1 MDFGMSPRPA
11 ALVTGARR
19 GIGRAIC
26 VALAG
31 AGFDVVGSD
40 IAEEGADETAAAV
53 RAAGGAF
60 AFIPA
65 DVAALEAHEA
75 LVTAAWA
82 AFGGLE
88 CLVNNAGVG
97 ALRRG
102 DLLEVTPESWDR
114 CFAINT
120 RGAFFLAQAVARRML
135 EPDAPQRGPRSL
147 TFISSANA
155 ALASED
161 RAEYTASKAAT
172 SMLAKLFAL
181 RLAEAGI
188 AAHDI
193 RPGVIRTDLTAPVA
207 ARYDARIAAGLS
219 PIRRRGEAEE
229 VGRAVALLASGALP
243 FSTGDSFHIDGGL
256 HIHRL

>member
-1 MDFGMSPRPA
+1 MSARPA

-26 VALAG
+26 VGLAG

-40 IAEEGADETAAAV
+40 IAEEGAAETEAAV

-60 AFIPA
+60 AFHRA
-65 DVAALEAHEA
+65 DVAELEAHA
-75 LVTAAWA
+75 PLVAAAWG

-88 CLVNNAGVG
+88 CLVSNAGVG
-97 ALRRG
+97 AMQRG

-114 CFAINT
+114 CFNINT
-120 RGAFFLAQAVARRML
+120 RGAFFLAQAVARRMVG
-135 EPDAPQRGPRSL
+135 EGAPRRGARSI

-155 ALASED
+155 AMASED

-172 SMLAKLFAL
+172 SMLAKIFAL
-181 RLAEAGI
+181 RFAEEGI
-188 AAHDI
+188 AVHDI
-193 RPGVIRTDLTAPVA
+193 RPGVIRTDMTAPVA
-207 ARYDARIAAGLS
+207 ARYSARIEAGLS
-219 PIRRRGEAEE
+219 PIRRWGEAED
-229 VGRAVALLASGALP
+229 VGRTVALLASGALP

-256 HIHRL
+256 HVHRL